1 MKRFIIVTTVIALVA
16 VAVFGSQALADKPG
30 TLPTNPEISD
40 LLQSVNQTVTDTQ
53 IKVADIDDEV
63 GDISAELA
71 NPTYGLAEIK
81 AEVANIEGNVS
92 DIEADVATIE
102 ANVASING
110 TVTAIQAE
118 LGNVAQT
125 EFYHDWVYPDTSDQ
139 VIWSSTQDTEMPWFT
154 QKHFHLT
161 IYLTSVDSGEGITVR
176 LGMSEEDYTGG
187 ISVLVE
193 DLLADGL
200 YTFEF
205 EASGFVI
212 ETLSISDHVSVAYSV
227 MATYVP

>member
-30 TLPTNPEISD
+30 TLPTNPAMSD

-53 IKVADIDDEV
+53 IKVTDIDDEV

-71 NPTYGLAEIK
+71 NPAYGLEEIK
-81 AEVANIEGNVS
+81 AEVANIEGKVG
-92 DIEADVATIE
+92 DIE

-125 EFYHDWVYPDTSDQ
+125 EFYHDWVGVGPSTSPQ
-139 VIWSSTQDTEMPWFT
+139 NIWSSLQDTAMPWFT

-161 IYLTSVDSGEGITVR
+161 IYLTYVDPGEGITVS
-176 LGMSEEDYTGG
+176 LGLNKEDYTGG
-187 ISVLVE
+187 IAAYEELT
-193 DLLADGL
+193 ADGL

-205 EASGFVI
+205 EGSGCAI
-212 ETLSISDHVSVAYSV
+212 STLSISDEFSVAYSV

>member
-1 MKRFIIVTTVIALVA
+1 MKRTILVIAVIALVA

-53 IKVADIDDEV
+53 IKVADIEDDV
-63 GDISAELA
+63 ADIESELV
-71 NPTYGLAEIK
+71 NPFYGLAEIK
-81 AEVANIEGNVS
+81 AEVANIEGNVG
-92 DIEADVATIE
+92 DIEAEVATIV

-125 EFYHDWVYPDTSDQ
+125 EFYHDWVFPSTSYEN
-139 VIWSSTQDTEMPWFT
+139 IWSSTQDTEIPWFT
-154 QKHFHLT
+154 QVHFHLT
-161 IYLTSVDSGEGITVR
+161 IYLTSVGPGEGINVG
-176 LGMSEEDYTGG
+176 LALSQEDYTGG
-187 ISVLVE
+187 ISANEELN
-193 DLLADGL
+193 ADGL

-205 EASGFVI
+205 EGSGCTI
-212 ETLSISDHVSVAYSV
+212 RTLSISTLVL
-227 MATYVP
+227 PIP